1 MATPLQ
7 FPEIPPAGPWEG
19 YVLVVIWLPML
30 LRLLFLV
37 IPFRKAIAQLAPH
50 SGWAWKQL
58 RELPVKGFG
67 ILALNEI
74 LAFSIPPLLV
84 LVVRMTS
91 DPLGWQ
97 SWGEVSNTGYAFL
110 MLFLIVWIFFDL
122 LRISRVRRMMK
133 AVEKRDIS
141 KLRKVAYAGI
151 GIRKWLNKFSGK
163 AKKTEEE
170 NEQSVTESGKNI
182 AKNSLALWGTRI
194 LATRRLT
201 PQGLLSGIAFGA
213 AIEVAKVGAGK
224 LTDSVDKKM
233 QKEFDKIAWRF
244 LLSMHVGE
252 EADRPDEAEDSRKSF
267 CFGGLCFGDHGILR
281 SGVSGSVRGVL
292 SAGGSAERGAVFGSR
307 ARGRQPPLAVGSLG
321 RAPPTWK
328 KTCTL
333 PAESLEF
340 RGSIGDHF
348 GRGEMQSG

>member
-1 MATPLQ
+1 MATPIQ

-19 YVLVVIWLPML
+19 YVLVVIWLPMI
-30 LRLLFLV
+30 LRFLFLV
-37 IPFRKAIAQLAPH
+37 VPFRKAIAQLAPH
-50 SGWAWKQL
+50 SGWALKQL

-74 LAFSIPPLLV
+74 IAFTIPPLLV
-84 LVVRMTS
+84 LLIRMTS

-110 MLFLIVWIFFDL
+110 MLFLIMWVFFDL

-141 KLRKVAYAGI
+141 KLRKVADAGI

-170 NEQSVTESGKNI
+170 NEQSMADSSKSI

-201 PQGLLSGIAFGA
+201 PQGLLTGIAFGA

-233 QKEFDKIAWRF
+233 QKEFDKIAEVNTMT
-244 LLSMHVGE
+244 LLKLLMRDL
-252 EADRPDEAEDSRKSF
+252 AM
-267 CFGGLCFGDHGILR
+267 GILPL
-281 SGVSGSVRGVL
+281 VL
-292 SAGGSAERGAVFGSR
+292 
-307 ARGRQPPLAVGSLG
+307 LAYLPVLLG
-321 RAPPTWK
+321 
-328 KTCTL
+328 
-333 PAESLEF
+333 
-340 RGSIGDHF
+340 
-348 GRGEMQSG
+348 

>member
-97 SWGEVSNTGYAFL
+97 SWG
-110 MLFLIVWIFFDL
+110 
-122 LRISRVRRMMK
+122 
-133 AVEKRDIS
+133 
-141 KLRKVAYAGI
+141 
-151 GIRKWLNKFSGK
+151 
-163 AKKTEEE
+163 
-170 NEQSVTESGKNI
+170 
-182 AKNSLALWGTRI
+182 
-194 LATRRLT
+194 
-201 PQGLLSGIAFGA
+201 
-213 AIEVAKVGAGK
+213 
-224 LTDSVDKKM
+224 
-233 QKEFDKIAWRF
+233 
-244 LLSMHVGE
+244 
-252 EADRPDEAEDSRKSF
+252 
-267 CFGGLCFGDHGILR
+267 
-281 SGVSGSVRGVL
+281 
-292 SAGGSAERGAVFGSR
+292 
-307 ARGRQPPLAVGSLG
+307 
-321 RAPPTWK
+321 
-328 KTCTL
+328 
-333 PAESLEF
+333 
-340 RGSIGDHF
+340 
-348 GRGEMQSG
+348 